1 LPHFFTDRRKGVS
14 LGAYESLNFGF
25 HVGDDP
31 FAVIT
36 NRAVLGSTQFMN
48 QVHGDE
54 VVVVDHVLDQE
65 PTCDALI
72 TTTKG
77 ISLAVMVAD
86 CIPLLLISKEAVA
99 AVHVGRA
106 GLVNKVAI
114 KSVHRMR
121 TLGAIDVHAIL
132 GPSICGKCYEVPFE
146 MQQDVIADHPRAFST
161 THQSTSGLDLP
172 AGLIADLVAEG
183 VTYEAS
189 TICTKEDPLYYSHR
203 RENPTGRFAGVVSL

>member
-1 LPHFFTDRRKGVS
+1 LPHFFTDRRKGSS

-31 FAVIT
+31 AAVT
-36 NRAVLGSTQFMN
+36 ANRAALGNTQFMN
-48 QVHGDE
+48 QVHGNE
-54 VVVVDHVLDQE
+54 VVVVDRVFDQA

-86 CIPLLLISKEAVA
+86 CIPLLLISPEAVA

-114 KSVHRMR
+114 KALHHMR
-121 TLGAIDVHAIL
+121 ALGAIQVHAIL
-132 GPSICGKCYEVPFE
+132 GPSICGKCYEVPLQ
-146 MQQDVIADHPRAFST
+146 MQQDVIADHPRALST
-161 THQSTSGLDLP
+161 THQGTPGLDLP
-172 AGLIADLVAEG
+172 AGLIADLTAEG
-183 VTYEAS
+183 VSYEAS
-189 TICTKEDPLYYSHR
+189 VICTKEDPLYYSHR
-203 RENPTGRFAGVVSL
+203 RDNPTGRFAGVVSL